1 MKRQDLIVIGG
12 GVGGLVVTS
21 VAAQLGLKVTLIE
34 KTGRLGGDCLHY
46 GCVPSKTLI
55 MSARVASLMRR
66 GAEFG
71 LGSHAPDVNLRRVM
85 AHVAEVIGDIQ
96 KHDSPERF
104 EAYGARVMFG
114 APRFIDAHR
123 VEVEGETLRGRR
135 FVVATGSRPDVPP
148 IAGLAEAG
156 FLTNETVFDLESL
169 PARLL
174 VLGGGPVGVELG
186 QAFAR
191 LGSAVVIAEAGD
203 RLLPAEDPEVG
214 AELASLLRAEGIEVH
229 TGLEVASVE
238 REGEA
243 AVLRCGSRVLRGDAL
258 LVATGRRPHVEGLG
272 LEAAGVDYD
281 DRKGIRVDPRLRTS
295 QKHIY
300 ACGDVCGPF
309 PFTHMAEYQAG
320 IVLSNAVFRW
330 PKKADYSVVPRVTY
344 SDPEVAR
351 VGRNEAEARDGGID
365 FETLRFDFA
374 DIDRAKT
381 AVERKG
387 FAKLLVSRRRI
398 IGATVI
404 GPHAGELLAELVLA
418 MHARVRI
425 GSISGAIHAYPT
437 LAEITRRAV
446 NLHYARKLFSPWT
459 RRLVRFIN
467 VALP

>member
-21 VAAQLGLKVTLIE
+21 IAAQLGLRVTLIE
-34 KTGRLGGDCLHY
+34 KSGRLGGDCLHH

-55 MSARVASLMRR
+55 ASARVASLMRR

-71 LGSHAPDVNLRRVM
+71 LGGQRPDVNLRRVM

-104 EAYGARVMFG
+104 EGYGARVIF
-114 APRFIDAHR
+114 ATPRFIDAHR
-123 VEVEGETLRGRR
+123 IDVDGETLRGRR
-135 FVVATGSRPDVPP
+135 FVVATGSRPDVPAVP
-148 IAGLAEAG
+148 GLAEAA

-191 LGSAVVIAEAGD
+191 LGSAVVIVEAGE
-203 RLLPAEDPEVG
+203 RLLPAEDPEIG
-214 AELASLLRAEGIEVH
+214 AELARLLRAEGIEVH
-229 TGLEVASVE
+229 TGLTVASVE

-243 AVLRCGSRVLRGDAL
+243 TVLRCGARVLRGDAL
-258 LVATGRRPHVEGLG
+258 LVAAGRRPRIENLA

-281 DRKGIRVDPRLRTS
+281 ERKGIRVDARLRSS

-330 PKKADYSVVPRVTY
+330 PKKVDYSVVPWVTY

-351 VGRNEAEARDGGID
+351 VGRNEAQAREAGID

-381 AVERKG
+381 TVERNG
-387 FAKLLVSRRRI
+387 FAKLLISRKRI
-398 IGATVI
+398 IGATVM
-404 GPHAGELLAELVLA
+404 GPHAGELLPEVVLA
-418 MHARVRI
+418 MRAGLSI
-425 GSISGAIHAYPT
+425 GAISGAIHAYPT

-446 NLHYARKLFSPWT
+446 NRHYAPKLFSPWT
-459 RRLVRFIN
+459 RRLVRLLSAF
-467 VALP
+467 